1 MLDTAT
7 GVVRVANKQPG
18 TDGPTGSQWEARR
31 KPDQRARGARPAISY
46 RTAGAVPP
54 AVLLSTSTSNPVC
67 PRG

>member
-46 RTAGAVPP
+46 RTAGGR
-54 AVLLSTSTSNPVC
+54 TSGCFAFYPYLKPC
-67 PRG
+67 MP